1 VTALYAVDTTD
12 LIRDAAEPPSGLDV
26 LRAIQAGDLPRPGV
40 SLLLGMQ
47 IDEVELGR
55 VTFSMVPRRDMANPM
70 GTMHGGIVATLLDT
84 VMGCAVHSSLDGGV
98 GYTTLDLDVRYVRSA
113 PLTGDAIRA
122 YGNVVH
128 VGGRTATAEGRV
140 IDADGHLLAHA
151 TTTCMLFRPGVA

>member
-1 VTALYAVDTTD
+1 MTALYAVDTTD

-84 VMGCAVHSSLDGGV
+84 VMGCAVHSSLESGV

-113 PLTGDAIRA
+113 PLVGTAIRA

-140 IDADGHLLAHA
+140 VDAEGHLLAHA

>member
-1 VTALYAVDTTD
+1 VTVLHAVDTAD
-12 LIRDAAEPPSGLDV
+12 LIEDGAEPPSGLDV

-40 SLLLGMQ
+40 AVLLGMQ
-47 IDEVELGR
+47 MDEVELGR
-55 VTFSMVPRRDMANPM
+55 VSFSMVPRPDMANPM
-70 GTMHGGIVATLLDT
+70 GSMHGGIVATLLDT
-84 VMGCAVHSSLDGGV
+84 VMGCAVHSSLDGGG

-113 PLTGDAIRA
+113 PLTGDVIRA

-151 TTTCMLFRPGVA
+151 TTTCMLFRPGVD